1 MRTFAASSAAATAEA
16 PAPAAAVAAALR
28 DLDWSGHDI
37 ARRDG
42 RPAGPRAVKRVVV
55 SGIPSD
61 SHTWSLVFLQLLLEE
76 HCCAVTNLGPCTPI
90 ELVVQTCLDQRPDAL
105 IVSTVNGHGHI
116 EGREL
121 VEAVRRHA
129 ALARMTAVIGGK
141 LGTLGP
147 DNVRFAGPLLDAGYD
162 AVFGEGDRPQGL
174 IDMLCATPIAAL
186 AR

>member
-1 MRTFAASSAAATAEA
+1 MRTFAASSAAATAVA
-16 PAPAAAVAAALR
+16 PAPAAAPAAALR
-28 DLDWSGHDI
+28 GLDWSGHDI
-37 ARRDG
+37 AAPDG
-42 RPAGPRAVKRVVV
+42 PPTDPRAKRVVV

-61 SHTWSLVFLQLLLEE
+61 SHSWSLVFLQLLLEE

-121 VEAVRRHA
+121 IEAVRRHPS
-129 ALARMTAVIGGK
+129 LARMTAVIGGK

-147 DNVRFAGPLLDAGYD
+147 GNVRFASPLLDAGYD
-162 AVFGEGDRPQGL
+162 AVFAEGDRPQGL
-174 IDMLCATPIAAL
+174 IDMLCGTPAAVL

>member
-1 MRTFAASSAAATAEA
+1 MPTFAADSAAATAVA
-16 PAPAAAVAAALR
+16 PAPAVAATLR
-28 DLDWSGHDI
+28 GLRSGHDS
-37 ARRDG
+37 ATPSG
-42 RPAGPRAVKRVVV
+42 TRAVKRVVV

-129 ALARMTAVIGGK
+129 GLARMTAVIGGK
-141 LGTLGP
+141 LGTLGAG
-147 DNVRFAGPLLDAGYD
+147 NARFAGPLLDAGYD
-162 AVFGEGDRPQGL
+162 AVFVEGDRPQGL
-174 IDMLCATPIAAL
+174 IDVLCATPAGAL